1 MVGSGT
7 GISKGMSEAAGA
19 AKELSYHLNQAYN
32 ATTGNFDLSRLDK
45 SLKTSK
51 TNVSELSSKLLQAGQ
66 SG

>member
-1 MVGSGT
+1 MGT
-7 GISKGMSEAAGA
+7 MQGTSKGMAEAASA

-45 SLKTSK
+45 SLKTSG
-51 TNVSELSSKLLQAGQ
+51 TNVTKLSSQLLQAGQ